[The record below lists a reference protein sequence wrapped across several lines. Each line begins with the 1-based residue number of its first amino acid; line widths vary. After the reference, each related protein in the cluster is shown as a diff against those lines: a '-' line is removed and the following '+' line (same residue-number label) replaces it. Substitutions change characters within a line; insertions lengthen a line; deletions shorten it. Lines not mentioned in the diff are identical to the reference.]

1 MKKNKS
7 MKKIILLSLLLA
19 LTMTKAFADEVAG
32 FDGPTW
38 YDYRAD
44 SYAGGNGNENNPYL
58 ISTPAQLAKL
68 AYEVNVT
75 DKNIQVAT
83 TDTMVVQTR
92 EANKR
97 EFFDFKYV
105 KE

>member
-68 AYEVNVT
+68 AYEVNV
-75 DKNIQVAT
+75 NGAMGAYRHQ
-83 TDTMVVQTR
+83 
-92 EANKR
+92 
-97 EFFDFKYV
+97 
-105 KE
+105 